1 MMSRVV
7 PRSIPILLVA
17 LTAVG
22 CSDEPRPVVPAK
34 HTMPALRPSADLVVT
49 PIRMPFSGA
58 SVEPN
63 IAADGNG
70 GFLVSWIE
78 KATSSFIFA
87 PYRGGNWF
95 QPRMITH
102 GRLLVNRAD
111 FPSIAVAPEGTLYAQ
126 WIETKGDEA
135 TSIRVAQSTDN
146 GATWSAPLRPHADA
160 QSEFGFASLLPA
172 HDRSAHLIWIDGAK
186 AARQTAEEA
195 ENELHAA
202 TIDANG
208 KLSAAVTLDSRVCD
222 CCQTAVAMTDDG
234 PVVAYR
240 DRSADEVRDIS
251 VVRLTAAGWTQP
263 KTLHADGW
271 KIAACPVN
279 GPQLD
284 GKGKNVVAA
293 WFTEAG
299 GHARVSVAFSR
310 DSGATF
316 GAPVVVD
323 DGKPLGHV
331 DVVLLDDGSAIVTWL
346 EQTRDAARI
355 EARRIAGDGTRGNAT
370 IIADM
375 ASSNATGFPRLAV
388 SKQNVAVVWNGGGT
402 EPSIRM
408 ATIQTSTK

>member
-1 MMSRVV
+1 MLRVV
-7 PRSIPILLVA
+7 PHCIPIV
-17 LTAVG
+17 LTVLAAVS
-22 CSDEPRPVVPAK
+22 CTDELRPTVSTKQTAPAP
-34 HTMPALRPSADLVVT
+34 HPSADLAVT
-49 PIRMPFSGA
+49 AIRVPFSGA

-63 IAADGNG
+63 IAADRNG
-70 GFLVSWIE
+70 GFVVSWIE

-87 PYRGGNWF
+87 PYRDGSWF

-102 GRLLVNRAD
+102 GRLLVNKAD

-126 WIETKGDEA
+126 WIETKGEA

-160 QSEFGFASLLPA
+160 ASEFGFASLLPA
-172 HDRSAHLIWIDGAK
+172 HDRSAHLIWVDGAK
-186 AARQTAEEA
+186 AAQQPEADA

-202 TIDANG
+202 TIDADG
-208 KLSAAVTLDSRVCD
+208 KLSAVVTLDPRICD
-222 CCQTAVAMTDDG
+222 CCQTAAAMSDDG

-240 DRSADEVRDIS
+240 DRSPDEVRDIS
-251 VVRLTAAGWTQP
+251 VIRLTPDGWTQP

-284 GKGKNVVAA
+284 AKGKQVVAA
-293 WFTEAG
+293 WFTDAG
-299 GHARVSVAFSR
+299 NHPRVSVAFSR
-310 DSGATF
+310 DSGASF

-323 DGKPLGHV
+323 DGKPIGHV
-331 DVVLLDDGSAIVTWL
+331 DVGLLDDGSAIVTWL
-346 EQTRDAARI
+346 EQSGEKVRI
-355 EARRIAGDGTRGNAT
+355 EARRVESDGTRGNAT
-370 IIADM
+370 IVAE
-375 ASSNATGFPRLAV
+375 ASTAVGFPRLAV

-408 ATIQTSTK
+408 ATIRTSTK